1 MVENFFE
8 LMKLNLNEKDIKEA
22 LTKKESYTDKI
33 EELKNKV
40 KNLDEKLGIKV
51 E

>member
-1 MVENFFE
+1 MAKTTEDIIGLIKEN
-8 LMKLNLNEKDIKEA
+8 DIKET

-40 KNLDEKLGIKV
+40 KDLDEKLGVKV